1 MYLDVF
7 NRGETMQ
14 FDGSSILELFRQGGF
29 FSWVL
34 AFGVAILIT
43 GLVKGALKTTLDRL
57 QKLAEKTSSK
67 WDDIFIDCLSK
78 TKGTLIFVW
87 IYFLLIRLFETREG
101 ILKLSRNV
109 VIAATLLQ
117 LWFWGY
123 HLIKHWKSE
132 FLEKKM
138 SADAS
143 SAAALGLLYSTIQA
157 AFFITVLLIGLS
169 NLGIDIGALLA
180 GLGVGG
186 IAVALAAQNVLAD
199 LLASLS
205 IVLDKPFVVGDFVVV
220 GNEKGTIEYIGLK
233 TTRVR
238 SLSGEELIFS
248 NKDLLE
254 SRIQNFK
261 RMQRRRVVNNFG
273 VIYET
278 PIEKVESIPVWIKEI
293 TAKYSEITLDRC
305 HFAEFGSSSLD
316 FEYVYWMN
324 SPDYN
329 PYMDIQEKIN
339 LDIMKKFQEQNVE
352 FAYHTQTVFVKNQGT
367 AAGPT
372 TR

>member
-1 MYLDVF
+1 MQLDVP
-7 NRGETMQ
+7 
-14 FDGSSILELFRQGGF
+14 SIIELFRKGGLI
-29 FSWVL
+29 SWAL
-34 AFGVAILIT
+34 AFVVALLFTGV
-43 GLVKGALKTTLDRL
+43 VKGALKATLDRL
-57 QKLAEKTSSK
+57 QKLAEKTSSR
-67 WDDIFIDCLSK
+67 WDDVIIDCLAQ
-78 TKGTLIFVW
+78 TKGLVIFVW
-87 IYFLLIRLFETREG
+87 IFLLLVRIFENQDG
-101 ILKLSRNV
+101 VLKLSRNTIIV
-109 VIAATLLQ
+109 ATLIQ
-117 LWFWGY
+117 ICIWGY
-123 HLIKHWKSE
+123 HLIRHWKTE
-132 FLEKKM
+132 FLQKKM
-138 SADAS
+138 TADAT
-143 SAAALGLLYSTIQA
+143 SAAALGLLYSATQV
-157 AFFITVLLIGLS
+157 AFFITVVLIGLS

-233 TTRVR
+233 TTRLR

-261 RMQRRRVVNNFG
+261 RMQRRRVVRQFG
-273 VIYET
+273 ITYET
-278 PIEKVESIPVWIKEI
+278 PSEKIEKIPTWIKEI
-293 TAKYSEITLDRC
+293 IAKYSEITLDRC
-305 HFAEFGSSSLD
+305 HFADFGSSSLD

-339 LDIMKKFQEQNVE
+339 LDIMRKFLEEKVE
-352 FAYHTQTVFVKNQGT
+352 FAYNTRTVFLKNQSS
-367 AAGPT
+367 
-372 TR
+372 